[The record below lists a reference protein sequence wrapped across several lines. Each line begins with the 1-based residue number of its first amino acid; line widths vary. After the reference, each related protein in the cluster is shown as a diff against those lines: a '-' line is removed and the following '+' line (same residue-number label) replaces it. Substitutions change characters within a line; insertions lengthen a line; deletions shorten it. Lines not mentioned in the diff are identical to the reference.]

1 MTKAKVCIL
10 DYGSGN
16 VRSVYNVFSHIT
28 GSIYDLGELA
38 GFDIVFMMGVLM
50 HIPPEGLETI
60 RDEILKLN
68 PKFIVHCENHSEN
81 PRPTAIYQDKPV
93 QFSHDY
99 GKLYKGHKTTITDKV
114 RCPGG
119 GANHLIT
126 IDL

>member
-81 PRPTAIYQDKPV
+81 PRRGFQV
-93 QFSHDY
+93 NS
-99 GKLYKGHKTTITDKV
+99 
-114 RCPGG
+114 
-119 GANHLIT
+119 
-126 IDL
+126 